1 VKDESKPIKIKKV
14 VKPEIL
20 ESVRSN
26 RIFNFLNALS
36 GCKAEKRTERGY
48 GRKGGADILGCINGW
63 HFEFEVK
70 RPKIVLT
77 DLQMIRQRE
86 WAIAG
91 AIIGR
96 VECVEDVK
104 KIFEEYGII
113 I

>member
-1 VKDESKPIKIKKV
+1 MDESKPIVIKKV
-14 VKPEIL
+14 KKPEVL

-26 RIFNFLNALS
+26 RIFNFLNALD

-48 GRKGGADILGCINGW
+48 GRKGGADILGCIHGR

-70 RPKIVLT
+70 QPKMVLT

-86 WAIAG
+86 WAMVG
-91 AIIGR
+91 AVVGR

-104 KIFEEYGII
+104 AIFEEYGINF
-113 I
+113 